1 MRAAAMGNVPTP
13 EVARFTALKI
23 VLKSFSNE
31 EDWILTFSMF
41 AKCSITGLFFSSDVT
56 TITDSN
62 FLIISR

>member
-31 EDWILTFSMF
+31 ED
-41 AKCSITGLFFSSDVT
+41 
-56 TITDSN
+56 
-62 FLIISR
+62 